1 MKEIEIRQLNG
12 IADDDTALDLLVKSL
27 IGFEEDEFVFLLP
40 FGTTPEAKEKF
51 DIFCNKLNFMFN
63 STKRNT
69 KLLGSKMREVIV
81 PAPVPAPVAAPE
93 PEVVPEPVAAPAP
106 APAFVSKRK
115 K

>member
-27 IGFEEDEFVFLLP
+27 IGFEEGEFVFILP
-40 FGTTPEAKEKF
+40 FGTTPETKEKF
-51 DIFCNKLNFMFN
+51 DIFCSKLNFMFS

-81 PAPVPAPVAAPE
+81 PALVAVAE